1 MSENMNIGVNET
13 DIREEIARKEQEIRN
28 LQSELTSVV
37 SDIGDWKI
45 AKCME
50 YQAMGMGAPY
60 DIGKLHEQRQA
71 VRDKIGE
78 IENEIEKL
86 KNTDDSE
93 TINEI

>member
-1 MSENMNIGVNET
+1 MDENMDIEANET
-13 DIREEIARKEQEIRN
+13 NINEEIAKKEQEIRN

-78 IENEIEKL
+78 IEQEIETL
-86 KNTDDSE
+86 KVQLDMGIRN
-93 TINEI
+93 

>member
-1 MSENMNIGVNET
+1 MDENMYIEANET
-13 DIREEIARKEQEIRN
+13 NINEEIAKKEQEIRN

-50 YQAMGMGAPY
+50 YQAMGMDAPY
-60 DIGKLHEQRQA
+60 DIYELHEKRQN

-78 IENEIEKL
+78 IENEIEQL
-86 KNTDDSE
+86 KNTTNND
-93 TINEI
+93 I

>member
-1 MSENMNIGVNET
+1 MDENMDTETNET
-13 DIREEIARKEQEIRN
+13 NISEEIAKKEQEIRN

-50 YQAMGMGAPY
+50 YQAMGMDAPY
-60 DIGKLHEQRQA
+60 DIYELHEQRQA

-78 IENEIEKL
+78 IENEIEQL
-86 KNTDDSE
+86 KNT
-93 TINEI
+93 TNNNI

>member
-1 MSENMNIGVNET
+1 MDENMDIEANET
-13 DIREEIARKEQEIRN
+13 NINEEIAKKEQEIRN

-50 YQAMGMGAPY
+50 YQAMGMDAPY

-71 VRDKIGE
+71 VRDKISE

-86 KNTDDSE
+86 KNITDSE